1 MPESIAMPPAQDVT
15 QLIGFQLLTL
25 SNRIG
30 LKAEKQSREH
40 VGLSLPEYRVL
51 TLVCSQGEVS
61 VSSVCNLLTIDK
73 AWVSR
78 TLTKLMNKGLVS
90 VSNDLNDARRTVY
103 CPTPA
108 GLGKCQRS
116 IELARQRQSELLK
129 DFTATEKKQLA
140 SMIERMRQNI

>member
-1 MPESIAMPPAQDVT
+1 MPKLPPAQDVT
-15 QLIGFQLLTL
+15 QLIGYQLLTL
-25 SNRIG
+25 SNSIG

-61 VSSVCNLLTIDK
+61 VTSVCTLLTIDK

-78 TLTKLMNKGLVS
+78 TLTKLMSKELVS

-103 CPTPA
+103 SPTVA
-108 GLGKCQRS
+108 GLDKCQRL
-116 IELARQRQSELLK
+116 IALARQRQTELLK
-129 DFTATEKKQLA
+129 GFSVLEIKQLS
-140 SMIERMRQNI
+140 SMIERMRHNV